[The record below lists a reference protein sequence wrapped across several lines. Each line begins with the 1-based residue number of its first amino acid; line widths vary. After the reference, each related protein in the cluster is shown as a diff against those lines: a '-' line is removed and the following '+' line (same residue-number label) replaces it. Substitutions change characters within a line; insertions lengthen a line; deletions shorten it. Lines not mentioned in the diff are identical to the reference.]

1 MARPTTLP
9 TLFLAA
15 ALVGAPAAQSAEL
28 ATWDQ
33 ENITAIAGDLAQA
46 SQELRDALRSEAAP
60 TVGGRPVRRAFFA
73 LREEVHILASA
84 SRRLQNALAE
94 GAGLDET
101 YPTYRKLLV
110 TARRAAQELR
120 RVEFGESVSE
130 LGERIG
136 GKVDAVADAIRRIR
150 PFYEAEPPL

>member
-1 MARPTTLP
+1 MVP
-9 TLFLAA
+9 
-15 ALVGAPAAQSAEL
+15 
-28 ATWDQ
+28 
-33 ENITAIAGDLAQA
+33 TAIVTRAKSAGIEMIAICDHNSGENALAVA
-46 SQELRDALRSEAAP
+46 
-60 TVGGRPVRRAFFA
+60 RAGERESISVVPGMEITT
-73 LREEVHILASA
+73 REEVHILASA